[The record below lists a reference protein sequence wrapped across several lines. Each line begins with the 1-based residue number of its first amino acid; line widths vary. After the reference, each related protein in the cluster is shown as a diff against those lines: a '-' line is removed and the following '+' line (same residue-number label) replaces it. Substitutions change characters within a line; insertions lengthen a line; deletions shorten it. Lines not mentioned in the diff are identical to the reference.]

1 MHMCAEISWSSFL
14 IGQEQLTCNS
24 NAAKVERGSPITGG
38 KRRGQTKERHTG
50 KRNEGETA
58 GRAEP

>member
-1 MHMCAEISWSSFL
+1 MHMCAEISWPSFL

-24 NAAKVERGSPITGG
+24 NAATVERGSPITGG
-38 KRRGQTKERHTG
+38 EGRGQTKERHTG

>member
-14 IGQEQLTCNS
+14 IGPEQLTYNS

-38 KRRGQTKERHTG
+38 KRRGQTKERHRG

-58 GRAEP
+58 GSAEP